1 MSVMRLSQLART
13 LRHGIDGLRHPESFL
28 GPVLTLVSGTAVA
41 HGITAVT
48 LIIVARLYAPADL
61 GVLGLFA
68 SIFYVLAVIACLR
81 FDIAI
86 PLPEDDGEARDVLWL
101 ALLGG
106 ISLSA
111 VIGLILFWI
120 PDALLSRAG
129 LAQLAPYLWILPIAI
144 LANACLS
151 ALQNWHVRIRSYSVV
166 ARARVAQSAGASA
179 IQIASGMIAPSPLGL
194 IAGFVFNGG
203 AAAALLIAE
212 MWRKADLA
220 RIKPEFSR
228 LKPALVKYRFYPC
241 FSTWEAMANS
251 AAIQLPILLIGIL
264 VSEAEVG
271 QLLLATSVVQAPMAL
286 FGTATSQVFL
296 SQAPE
301 RARQGRL
308 YETTI
313 AAIKTLLR
321 LGVPL
326 LAVIAIASPFVFPI
340 LFGEDWGRA
349 GVIATWMA
357 PWLLLQFIASPISM
371 VFYITGRQGLALAT
385 QVGGLIFR
393 TFATWAGAVLLDG
406 KATEAYAVSGAL
418 FYGMII
424 FVLMHLGRSFGLNV
438 KDDREAE

>member
-1 MSVMRLSQLART
+1 
-13 LRHGIDGLRHPESFL
+13 
-28 GPVLTLVSGTAVA
+28 
-41 HGITAVT
+41 
-48 LIIVARLYAPADL
+48 
-61 GVLGLFA
+61 
-68 SIFYVLAVIACLR
+68 
-81 FDIAI
+81 
-86 PLPEDDGEARDVLWL
+86 
-101 ALLGG
+101 
-106 ISLSA
+106 
-111 VIGLILFWI
+111 
-120 PDALLSRAG
+120 
-129 LAQLAPYLWILPIAI
+129 
-144 LANACLS
+144 
-151 ALQNWHVRIRSYSVV
+151 
-166 ARARVAQSAGASA
+166 
-179 IQIASGMIAPSPLGL
+179 
-194 IAGFVFNGG
+194 
-203 AAAALLIAE
+203 
-212 MWRKADLA
+212 
-220 RIKPEFSR
+220 
-228 LKPALVKYRFYPC
+228 
-241 FSTWEAMANS
+241 MANS

-406 KATEAYAVSGAL
+406 KATEAYAVSGGL